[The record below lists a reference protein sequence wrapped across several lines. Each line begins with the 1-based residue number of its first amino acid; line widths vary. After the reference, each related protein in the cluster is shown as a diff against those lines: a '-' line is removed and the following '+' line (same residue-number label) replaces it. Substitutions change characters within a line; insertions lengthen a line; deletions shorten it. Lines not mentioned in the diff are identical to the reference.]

1 MYSFFKNS
9 SCLSSQEL
17 ITMISDLKFLIGKM
31 SNNPAT
37 GIPDISSMNL
47 ANPYM
52 EEIPDLFG
60 FEDIVYT

>member
-1 MYSFFKNS
+1 M
-9 SCLSSQEL
+9 
-17 ITMISDLKFLIGKM
+17 IGKM
-31 SNNPAT
+31 SNNSAT